1 MRPRSVQFVVV
12 LRGGQSAEHDVSLRS
27 SQFVEAGLMAAGYE
41 VAAIDIDR
49 AGRWRAGGSDRSTA
63 NVSQAALASLDK
75 ADVVFPVLHGP
86 MGEDGTVQGFL
97 EVLGKPYVGCTVPGS
112 AIAMDKGVSKALAR
126 AAGIPVLP
134 AFVAVA
140 ADAETAAARAQAV
153 SLTLPIFVKPCNMGS
168 SVGVSRVDSWDV
180 LAAAILEAT
189 KHDPRVLIEQGLD
202 APREIEISVLGNDVP
217 DASVPGEIVPG
228 ESFYTFEAKYGDS
241 DSQLMIPAE
250 LPMDQ
255 SESLRALAVR
265 AFSCLLCRGLARVD
279 FLLTKDGE
287 AFLNEVNTLPGFT
300 EISMYPKLWAAS
312 GLDAAELFRKLIELA
327 VQHHHST
334 RTVRDTSS
342 CAQKLDP

>member
-140 ADAETAAARAQAV
+140 ADAETAAARTCF
-153 SLTLPIFVKPCNMGS
+153 S
-168 SVGVSRVDSWDV
+168 
-180 LAAAILEAT
+180 
-189 KHDPRVLIEQGLD
+189 
-202 APREIEISVLGNDVP
+202 
-217 DASVPGEIVPG
+217 PGHFRRFP
-228 ESFYTFEAKYGDS
+228 
-241 DSQLMIPAE
+241 L
-250 LPMDQ
+250 
-255 SESLRALAVR
+255 SLRCGGPNALFAPALFACSTLQNTRIRRLALSGRDSFPQSLVR
-265 AFSCLLCRGLARVD
+265 PRRV
-279 FLLTKDGE
+279 
-287 AFLNEVNTLPGFT
+287 EVP
-300 EISMYPKLWAAS
+300 
-312 GLDAAELFRKLIELA
+312 
-327 VQHHHST
+327 
-334 RTVRDTSS
+334 SS
-342 CAQKLDP
+342 